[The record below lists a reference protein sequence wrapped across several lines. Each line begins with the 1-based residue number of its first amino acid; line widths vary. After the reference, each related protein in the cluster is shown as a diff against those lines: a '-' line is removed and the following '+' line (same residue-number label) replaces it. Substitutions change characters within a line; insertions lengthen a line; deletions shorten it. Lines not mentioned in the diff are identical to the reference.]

1 MAAGDDSAVWPGEAV
16 ASQAG
21 RGARDL
27 NPGPHGPEFWV
38 VSPTDRF
45 RGFELI
51 IDDPAAQSAAP
62 PCDLHAVVSPPRCVT
77 FAAFDSFGGTEWTL
91 RHYRNPLE
99 KSQTW
104 SG

>member
-27 NPGPHGPEFWV
+27 NPGASRSRILGCL
-38 VSPTDRF
+38 TYRDRF

-51 IDDPAAQSAAP
+51 FDDPAAQSAAP

-77 FAAFDSFGGTEWTL
+77 FAAFDSFV
-91 RHYRNPLE
+91 
-99 KSQTW
+99 
-104 SG
+104 